1 MILVFCCITGL
12 DVREEDCFVLGLMN
26 LGGFWEVELNH
37 ALKFTEKGLLDEVL
51 GSVVVGVAINKA
63 FVLQ

>member
-1 MILVFCCITGL
+1 M
-12 DVREEDCFVLGLMN
+12 REEDCFVLGLMN

-63 FVLQ
+63 FVLE